1 MRSRGWCR
9 GGSGAGARWRT
20 TRSGASWQAARSSHG
35 PPSFG
40 AGAFQRS
47 CCQATTRESASGA
60 SSRRR
65 SATRRALSGTDINP
79 LGDIEMNVIQQ
90 LEKEQQK
97 AKVPALRAGD
107 TVKVHAKVVEG
118 TRERIQVFEGIV
130 IRVTGGG
137 LRQNFTVRRVTHG
150 VGVERT
156 FLVHSPRIDRIDVLR
171 HGDVRQGRL
180 YYLRGKVGKGARIRE
195 RRGAVAAV
203 AEEAEGEE
211 PEATEGTEQ
220 GQEK

>member
-1 MRSRGWCR
+1 
-9 GGSGAGARWRT
+9 
-20 TRSGASWQAARSSHG
+20 
-35 PPSFG
+35 
-40 AGAFQRS
+40 
-47 CCQATTRESASGA
+47 
-60 SSRRR
+60 
-65 SATRRALSGTDINP
+65 
-79 LGDIEMNVIQQ
+79 MNVIQQ

-118 TRERIQVFEGIV
+118 TRERIQVFEGTV

-195 RRGAVAAV
+195 RRGVLASAAT
-203 AEEAEGEE
+203 EE
-211 PEATEGTEQ
+211 PEAEAEAPEATEPAE
-220 GQEK
+220 EEDE